1 MIRRLT
7 LFICLGL
14 LAGFPVLTQADHHEP
29 PPDSPPKLILQPPE
43 GTEKPEDVEMSE
55 DPEEAKAQV
64 VEIMFG
70 MMDADGN
77 GELNLDELRGWV
89 HDVWMPALPPEGEPP
104 PEGEH
109 MGVSEGDEG
118 LEGKPHP
125 PECTDELFT
134 NEMEPQAE
142 GETCAETEGN
152 LVFRTVCNV
161 EGFNAQ
167 AITLPEGRAAGC
179 FDIEAIRGSNIVFEI
194 VRESDGAV
202 EFDTS
207 MGKDAFHTLVL
218 VGPEVYHLKLVS
230 GSPDAAITVRFI
242 DHGVF

>member
-1 MIRRLT
+1 
-7 LFICLGL
+7 
-14 LAGFPVLTQADHHEP
+14 
-29 PPDSPPKLILQPPE
+29 
-43 GTEKPEDVEMSE
+43 
-55 DPEEAKAQV
+55 
-64 VEIMFG
+64 
-70 MMDADGN
+70 
-77 GELNLDELRGWV
+77 
-89 HDVWMPALPPEGEPP
+89 
-104 PEGEH
+104 

-125 PECTDELFT
+125 PECTEELIT
-134 NEMEPQAE
+134 NEMGPQAE
-142 GETCAETEGN
+142 GEACAETEGN

-167 AITLPEGRAAGC
+167 AISLPEGRAAGC

-218 VGPEVYHLKLVS
+218 VGPGGLPPEGICPMRANESLGLVYPSRIRVLVS
-230 GSPDAAITVRFI
+230 LPPMKK
-242 DHGVF
+242 